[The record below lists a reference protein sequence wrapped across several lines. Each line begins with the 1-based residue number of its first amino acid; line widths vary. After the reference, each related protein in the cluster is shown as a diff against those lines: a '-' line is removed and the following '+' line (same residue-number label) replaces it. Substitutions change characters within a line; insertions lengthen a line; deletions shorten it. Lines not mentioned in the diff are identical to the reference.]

1 MLQEVLTSNVSED
14 TVQLEYQRSDGTI
27 VTQLLDFRKEVQIY
41 RILILSE
48 EEQVCFVVKL
58 IHYSLQFLKN
68 SCCKSLFNCR

>member
-58 IHYSLQFLKN
+58 IHYSLQFLK
-68 SCCKSLFNCR
+68 KQLL